1 MAYDPHTCYREL
13 GRALSR
19 YNGYTNYP
27 KLERIADIIA
37 GDDEGDL
44 FAGKP
49 YRYAHE
55 VIEKFMSRGKKDKQR
70 SAEVYLQHAIAF
82 GFLYRAVPGSA
93 RLHTQSMRR
102 GRAAPARMVPGG
114 ARLRAQSKKRVESN
128 SHIALSSLGR
138 AYRSAAALPDEEGVA
153 FRRWLWEY
161 VLLDADFDMYGLLLK
176 LSLAN
181 NAKFIER
188 KPFEDAYKS
197 MEIKRNEW
205 LKGCIPSPAVRER
218 VESHIQWKV
227 PKDSP
232 RVRNQT
238 DNSIRELNSTTCGYH
253 HSQRKGWARGNVLQ
267 HADSAGRLTE
277 YGMRFARL
285 LPPLDARPLFWI
297 GPHFE
302 CTNSLFLKVAGI
314 PREQCSPV
322 WDWLTQ
328 ASHPDGEHRN
338 EYDEAFVDA
347 VANHMKR
354 GYPYLRLAMFDQAAL
369 DTVLP
374 YIHFLAHQRKIDL
387 DKDAVHRILADV
399 FKNHRATFV
408 CTLGRN
414 YPKTH
419 FWLRTHSNG
428 ESKK

>member
-27 KLERIADIIA
+27 KLERIADIIT
-37 GDDEGDL
+37 GDGEGDL

-55 VIEKFMSRGKKDKQR
+55 VIEKLMSQGKKGKQR
-70 SAEVYLQHAIAF
+70 SAEVYLQHTIAF
-82 GFLYRAVPGSA
+82 GFLYRAVPG
-93 RLHTQSMRR
+93 
-102 GRAAPARMVPGG
+102 G
-114 ARLRAQSKKRVESN
+114 ARSRPQSKRRMESN

-138 AYRSAAALPDEEGVA
+138 AYRSAAALPDEESVA

-161 VLLDADFDMYGLLLK
+161 ALLDADFDMYGLLLK

-188 KPFEDAYKS
+188 KLFEDAYKS
-197 MEIKRNEW
+197 MEAKRNEW
-205 LKGCIPSPAVRER
+205 LKDRIPSPAVRER
-218 VESHIQWKV
+218 VEKYIQWKI
-227 PKDSP
+227 PERSRRTSNSSDSNIDASV
-232 RVRNQT
+232 RVL
-238 DNSIRELNSTTCGYH
+238 SSTTYGYH
-253 HSQRKGWARGNVLQ
+253 HSQRKGWACGSILQ
-267 HADSAGRLTE
+267 HANGAGNLTE
-277 YGMRFARL
+277 AGEHFARL
-285 LPPLDARPLFWI
+285 LPSLDAHPLFWI

-302 CTNSLFLKVAGI
+302 CTNTHFLKAASI

-322 WDWLTQ
+322 WGWLTH
-328 ASHPDGEHRN
+328 ASRDGNENRN
-338 EYDEAFVDA
+338 EYDTAFVDA
-347 VANHMKR
+347 VAKHMES
-354 GYPYLRLAMFDQAAL
+354 GYPYLRLATFDQAAL
-369 DTVLP
+369 DTAVP
-374 YIHFLAHQRKIDL
+374 YIHFLAHRRKIDL
-387 DKDAVHRILADV
+387 NGDAVHGIFADV
-399 FKNHRATFV
+399 FKTHRATFV

-414 YPKTH
+414 YSKTH

>member
-27 KLERIADIIA
+27 KLERIADIIV

-44 FAGKP
+44 FAGRP

-55 VIEKFMSRGKKDKQR
+55 VIEKFMSKGQQGKQR
-70 SAEVYLQHAIAF
+70 NAEVYLQHAIAF
-82 GFLYRAVPGSA
+82 GFLYRAVPGGTRS
-93 RLHTQSMRR
+93 R
-102 GRAAPARMVPGG
+102 P
-114 ARLRAQSKKRVESN
+114 QSKRRMESN

-138 AYRSAAALPDEEGVA
+138 AYRSAAALPDEQGIA

-161 VLLDADFDMYGLLLK
+161 ALLNADFDMYGLLLK

-197 MEIKRNEW
+197 MEANRNEW
-205 LKGCIPSPAVRER
+205 LKERVLSPAVRER
-218 VESHIQWKV
+218 VEKHIQWKI
-227 PKDSP
+227 PEHSRRTPNSSDSNTDVSV
-232 RVRNQT
+232 RVL
-238 DNSIRELNSTTCGYH
+238 SSTTYGYH
-253 HSQRKGWARGNVLQ
+253 HSQRKGWARESVLQ
-267 HADSAGRLTE
+267 HLGATGNLTE
-277 YGMRFARL
+277 SGKRFARL
-285 LPPLDARPLFWI
+285 LPSLDAHPLFWI

-302 CTNSLFLKVAGI
+302 CTNTHFLKAAGI

-322 WDWLTQ
+322 WDWLAH
-328 ASHPDGEHRN
+328 ASRTDDENRN
-338 EYDEAFVDA
+338 KYDATFVDDIA
-347 VANHMKR
+347 KHMKL
-354 GYPYLRLAMFDQAAL
+354 GYSYLRLATFDQAAL
-369 DTVLP
+369 DTVVP
-374 YIHFLAHQRKIDL
+374 YIHFLAHQRNIDL
-387 DKDAVHRILADV
+387 NGDAVHGMLADV
-399 FKNHRATFV
+399 FKTHRATFV

-414 YPKTH
+414 YSKTH
-419 FWLRTHSNG
+419 FWLRAHPNG

>member
-27 KLERIADIIA
+27 KLERIADIIT

-55 VIEKFMSRGKKDKQR
+55 VIEKFMSKGQQGKR
-70 SAEVYLQHAIAF
+70 RNAEVYLQHAIAF
-82 GFLYRAVPGSA
+82 CFLYRAVPGGTRS
-93 RLHTQSMRR
+93 
-102 GRAAPARMVPGG
+102 
-114 ARLRAQSKKRVESN
+114 RAQSKRRMESN

-138 AYRSAAALPDEEGVA
+138 AYRSAATLPDEEGIA

-161 VLLDADFDMYGLLLK
+161 ALLNADFDMYGLLLK

-181 NAKFIER
+181 NVKFIER

-197 MEIKRNEW
+197 MEANRNEW
-205 LKGCIPSPAVRER
+205 LKERVPSPAVRER

-227 PKDSP
+227 PKHS
-232 RVRNQT
+232 RRARNQT
-238 DNSIRELNSTTCGYH
+238 DDSMRELSSTTYGYH
-253 HSQRKGWARGNVLQ
+253 HSQRKGWARESVLEHLDATGN
-267 HADSAGRLTE
+267 LTE
-277 YGMRFARL
+277 YGMRFACL
-285 LPPLDARPLFWI
+285 LPSLDAQPLFWI

-302 CTNSLFLKVAGI
+302 CTNTHFLKAAGI

-322 WDWLTQ
+322 WNWLTH
-328 ASHPDGEHRN
+328 ASRADGENRN

-347 VANHMKR
+347 VAKHMER
-354 GYPYLRLAMFDQAAL
+354 GYSHLRLATFDQAAL

-374 YIHFLAHQRKIDL
+374 YIHFLAHKRKIDL
-387 DKDAVHRILADV
+387 NRDAVHGILADV
-399 FKNHRATFV
+399 FKTHRATFV

-414 YPKTH
+414 YSKTH

>member
-44 FAGKP
+44 FAGRP

-55 VIEKFMSRGKKDKQR
+55 VIDRFMGKGKEGKLR

-82 GFLYRAVPGSA
+82 GFLYRAVPGDA
-93 RLHTQSMRR
+93 RARTQSKR
-102 GRAAPARMVPGG
+102 
-114 ARLRAQSKKRVESN
+114 RVESN

-138 AYRSAAALPDEEGVA
+138 AYRSAGALPDEESIA

-176 LSLAN
+176 MSLAN

-188 KPFEDAYKS
+188 KPFEDVYKN
-197 MEIKRNEW
+197 MEAKRNEW
-205 LKGCIPSPAVRER
+205 LKEHIPSPAVRER
-218 VESHIQWKV
+218 VESHIQWKI
-227 PKDSP
+227 PKYS
-232 RVRNQT
+232 RRARNQA
-238 DNSIRELNSTTCGYH
+238 DSIRELSSTTYGYH
-253 HSQRKGWARGNVLQ
+253 HSQRKGWARGSVLQ
-267 HADSAGRLTE
+267 HANVAGNLTE
-277 YGMRFARL
+277 AGIRFARL

-302 CTNSLFLKVAGI
+302 CTNAHFLKAADI
-314 PREQCSPV
+314 PCEQCSPV
-322 WDWLTQ
+322 WDWLAH
-328 ASHPDGEHRN
+328 ASRTGSENRN

-347 VANHMKR
+347 VAKHMER
-354 GYPYLRLAMFDQAAL
+354 GYPYLRLATFDQAAL

-374 YIHFLAHQRKIDL
+374 YIHFLAHQRKIGL
-387 DKDAVHRILADV
+387 DKDAVHGILADV
-399 FKNHRATFV
+399 FKTHRATFV

-428 ESKK
+428 ESNK